1 MPFEFIDCKKGL
13 LNNFFL
19 YLNGKEKFAEPD
31 SKFMLLNRP
40 TNEARASKNEWANPS
55 FVAAYPGLRN
65 ENVCFLLQSKVAPLV
80 MVLVAPFNF
89 TNIYNRNHSFF
100 EKY

>member
-1 MPFEFIDCKKGL
+1 M
-13 LNNFFL
+13 

-65 ENVCFLLQSKVAPLV
+65 GNVCLSLQSKVAPLV
-80 MVLVAPFNF
+80 MVLVDLGSHSSSQKTLYKKSIFLRF
-89 TNIYNRNHSFF
+89 LRNQ
-100 EKY
+100 